1 MDIKV
6 IPELPQLLTH
16 SVGFLITFL
25 VLKKYAW
32 GPLLGLMEERRN
44 RISEEF
50 ETIEQEKAKAAELTA
65 EYEGKLKDI
74 DTERR
79 AKLVELVNE
88 GKKIAEDL
96 KTSAREEAKEIQV
109 KAKGELDRDV
119 AKAKVQLKNDMVSMT
134 MTAAEKIIN
143 ERLDDQKHRELIG
156 KYIDGLEKV

>member
-16 SVGFLITFL
+16 ALGFLITFL

-32 GPLLGLMEERRN
+32 GPLLSMMEERRN
-44 RISEEF
+44 RISDEF
-50 ETIEQEKAKAAELTA
+50 DTIEQEKAKAAELTV
-65 EYEGKLKDI
+65 EYEGKLKEI

-79 AKLVELVNE
+79 ARLVESVNE

-96 KTSAREEAKEIQV
+96 KSSARDEVKEIQA
-109 KAKGELDRDV
+109 KARGELDRDV
-119 AKAKVQLKNDMVSMT
+119 AKAKVQLKNDMVTMT